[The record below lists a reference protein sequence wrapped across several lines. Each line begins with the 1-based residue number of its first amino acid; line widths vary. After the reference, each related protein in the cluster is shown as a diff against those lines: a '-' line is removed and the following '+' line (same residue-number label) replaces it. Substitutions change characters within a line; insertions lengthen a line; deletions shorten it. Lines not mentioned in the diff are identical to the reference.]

1 MFFILLCIVFL
12 LAYGVAAQSL
22 LYPNAE
28 ARWEILIN
36 VIYHPYFSMY
46 QEFPLDELEGMQNSC
61 RTSVSRGFIASF
73 ASLSK
78 LSF

>member
-28 ARWEILIN
+28 PSFDILYN
-36 VIYHPYFSMY
+36 VVYNPYLSMY
-46 QEFPLDELEGMQNSC
+46 QEFPLDELAG
-61 RTSVSRGFIASF
+61 V
-73 ASLSK
+73 
-78 LSF
+78 